1 MRVCKGSKTKE
12 WRQGGTVRVCRG
24 SRTKQWRQGGAVRVC
39 RGSRSEGWRMAKKA
53 QHYRLIRHLG
63 TIGYQICTT
72 TSKFSYLQNFVVVSS
87 TASAQIFVQVVKSR
101 H

>member
-1 MRVCKGSKTKE
+1 MAA
-12 WRQGGTVRVCRG
+12 GGRCEGMQAIGDCRLEIL
-24 SRTKQWRQGGAVRVC
+24 Q
-39 RGSRSEGWRMAKKA
+39 
-53 QHYRLIRHLG
+53 
-63 TIGYQICTT
+63 IGYQICTT